1 MIGRLAMPLLSSWHS
16 KARVDGCSGGACAL
30 VVSESGAMRLDQL
43 LGACLQANPQFG
55 FDLRHE
61 IIDDL
66 LQDQH
71 VGLHRGDDP
80 RLLG

>member
-1 MIGRLAMPLLSSWHS
+1 
-16 KARVDGCSGGACAL
+16 
-30 VVSESGAMRLDQL
+30 MRLDQL

-66 LQDQH
+66 LQDQLRSISQLVVEMTLGERSEGCTH
-71 VGLHRGDDP
+71 GRLAWLDLRFGCW
-80 RLLG
+80 RLLDDV